1 MVCIRYQK
9 LVRLELDKLGLHY
22 CYVNIGKAEIVKNLL
37 PEQLEQL
44 YKGFTFYL
52 NAMLYS

>member
-1 MVCIRYQK
+1 MVCIHCQK
-9 LVRLELDKLGLHY
+9 VVRSELDKLGLHY

-44 YKGFTFYL
+44 DKGFTFYL
-52 NAMLYS
+52 NVMLYS

>member
-1 MVCIRYQK
+1 MVCIRCQK